1 MRRTLAILMLLLSA
15 SWLLAQDNMGKSS
28 DAAGTTIEGCLSSS
42 SGHYYLTDNSGKKY
56 FLSGEANKLKSH
68 VGHEI
73 KVTGMMGVKTSDT
86 TQEGLESSAKEM
98 PVFKVKSVQHVAE
111 TCTKT
116 GM

>member
-1 MRRTLAILMLLLSA
+1 MRKIALLVVLVLSA
-15 SWLLAQDNMGKSS
+15 AWLLAQDNMGKSS
-28 DAAGTTIEGCLSSS
+28 GAGTTIEGCLSSS
-42 SGHYYLTDNSGKKY
+42 SGHYYLTDSSGKKY
-56 FLSGEANKLKSH
+56 FLSGEANKLKAH

-73 KVTGMMGVKTSDT
+73 KITGMMGVKTSDT

-98 PVFKVKSVQHVAE
+98 PVLKVKSVQHVAE